1 MIEELPLIPI
11 ETKETH
17 SPEETES
24 LGAYG
29 GETYPDTQVIALLRN
44 AGVFLVMAPLL
55 FFYAVTQRFFVESIE
70 RSGLVG

>member
-24 LGAYG
+24 MGAY
-29 GETYPDTQVIALLRN
+29 
-44 AGVFLVMAPLL
+44 
-55 FFYAVTQRFFVESIE
+55 
-70 RSGLVG
+70 VGKPIRTPR